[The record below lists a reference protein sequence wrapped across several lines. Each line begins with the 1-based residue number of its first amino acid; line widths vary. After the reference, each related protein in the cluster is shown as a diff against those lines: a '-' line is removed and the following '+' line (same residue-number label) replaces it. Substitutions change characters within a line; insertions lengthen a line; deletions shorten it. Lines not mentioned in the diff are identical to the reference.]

1 MTRLG
6 AALIALLV
14 LMCGL
19 RPVTTEAQ
27 NIEGQIVAS
36 QFGEYQVPTVGNG
49 FAFPPDTCQVNGGNR
64 NFPAFTT
71 GVPIKIVDTNPA
83 YTEVVTPVAVIVN
96 SGICAVSMTTS
107 YPHTSF
113 YLTSGTGGLQ
123 EALNNGN
130 QRAGTPNTVI
140 LNADW
145 YALVAPSNPATVIA
159 SVHGNSTLSLI
170 DVTTSP
176 YTAYNWS
183 GSQYVSG
190 GTGAAIPATENAL
203 CGTNVAG
210 SARACTPGT
219 DYVAPSTP
227 ATGALSGTYADPG
240 LAPAYLPSNLIVVNV
255 KQYGAVGNGS
265 SHPACTYLGLANLA
279 ALQAYNGGIY
289 SFATSCTNQ
298 MDWLATQYGV
308 NKLTGIGGTV
318 KLAGGTYVWDQPV
331 ILPLMQDACCG
342 NATGVYVVG
351 DGEGGTFIVP
361 SVPDFGVNSAMISCG
376 LPTASYSD
384 NAGAGSGRYGNIGAC
399 YGGLVD
405 LTFYNPYTSGTVNV
419 TSTSYARGVVNVPA
433 PQAGTTGNPIQM
445 DGVVLGGRMYMHR
458 VGAWNF
464 RMGFNLV
471 GDHMTWDQ
479 LYGSQNFCGMYWAPE
494 SIYLQ
499 GDIVMQGHNFI
510 NGNTLG
516 GFCVDK
522 DAQFNLYQSGELYTG
537 YQPYGWIKFAGA
549 TDSYLGGGYFPF
561 IAGGNFDQ
569 IQAESTGNAVMW
581 DDNMTQS
588 SGGVGLGESSIQ
600 DVQINSLFAIW
611 GTPITSGGRNQYA
624 WIGTGDM
631 SGLTLK
637 NPFSCCGSFEQ
648 GGSGQIAGI
657 LAQYTGAGG
666 GIEIDGDLTDA
677 LYSAY
682 NSMPLVGN
690 TRYGGYCS
698 PVNLHTPG
706 EWDGG
711 EAFLDPTVSAI
722 ASGQALMMLSNG
734 NAGIANGTGPVI
746 GIAAQSFTNP
756 GSGQCVAYMNKGE
769 LASPFALSVP
779 GSSTAGN
786 VIVSTTSGH
795 GAAAGASGGYVIGT
809 AQNGGT
815 SPNIFLNG
823 LGGYLQGASFSSS
836 NGVVCNTSTTASGG
850 CTSSQVQSAI
860 GSGVYDAAGAAST
873 AQSNAESFTSSSYAP
888 LASPA
893 FTGTPTVP
901 TATAGT
907 NTTQAASTAFVAA
920 ATANQAATNAA
931 NTFTA
936 AQTAPAFF
944 PQAKA
949 AGPYSVLF
957 DDYYSGAN
965 NASNSIG
972 SPTGASCSVNTTY
985 TDINHPGNLLLTAG
999 TGGTGT
1005 GITCGYQSENPSVL
1019 SANSSSLGWTWE
1031 TAVYVPVLPG
1041 TTAGSFQGGLTNGPN
1056 VNPWTSGIQFYLSSA
1071 NSAANDWYCRYS
1083 STSTDS
1089 TIAAV
1094 AATWTRLTMVND
1106 GTYVH
1111 WYINGTEATACKT
1124 AVASMPSSAQYPASW
1139 SATALSATSVTM
1151 AVDYVDF
1158 QRATAR

>member
-588 SGGVGLGESSIQ
+588 SGGVGLG
-600 DVQINSLFAIW
+600 D
-611 GTPITSGGRNQYA
+611 
-624 WIGTGDM
+624 
-631 SGLTLK
+631 
-637 NPFSCCGSFEQ
+637 
-648 GGSGQIAGI
+648 
-657 LAQYTGAGG
+657 
-666 GIEIDGDLTDA
+666 
-677 LYSAY
+677 
-682 NSMPLVGN
+682 
-690 TRYGGYCS
+690 CS
-698 PVNLHTPG
+698 PSKKSKSTPH
-706 EWDGG
+706 
-711 EAFLDPTVSAI
+711 LP
-722 ASGQALMMLSNG
+722 
-734 NAGIANGTGPVI
+734 
-746 GIAAQSFTNP
+746 
-756 GSGQCVAYMNKGE
+756 Y
-769 LASPFALSVP
+769 
-779 GSSTAGN
+779 
-786 VIVSTTSGH
+786 
-795 GAAAGASGGYVIGT
+795 GAR
-809 AQNGGT
+809 
-815 SPNIFLNG
+815 
-823 LGGYLQGASFSSS
+823 
-836 NGVVCNTSTTASGG
+836 
-850 CTSSQVQSAI
+850 
-860 GSGVYDAAGAAST
+860 
-873 AQSNAESFTSSSYAP
+873 
-888 LASPA
+888 
-893 FTGTPTVP
+893 
-901 TATAGT
+901 
-907 NTTQAASTAFVAA
+907 
-920 ATANQAATNAA
+920 
-931 NTFTA
+931 
-936 AQTAPAFF
+936 
-944 PQAKA
+944 
-949 AGPYSVLF
+949 
-957 DDYYSGAN
+957 
-965 NASNSIG
+965 
-972 SPTGASCSVNTTY
+972 
-985 TDINHPGNLLLTAG
+985 
-999 TGGTGT
+999 
-1005 GITCGYQSENPSVL
+1005 PSL
-1019 SANSSSLGWTWE
+1019 
-1031 TAVYVPVLPG
+1031 
-1041 TTAGSFQGGLTNGPN
+1041 
-1056 VNPWTSGIQFYLSSA
+1056 
-1071 NSAANDWYCRYS
+1071 
-1083 STSTDS
+1083 
-1089 TIAAV
+1089 AAV
-1094 AATWTRLTMVND
+1094 A
-1106 GTYVH
+1106 
-1111 WYINGTEATACKT
+1111 INTHG
-1124 AVASMPSSAQYPASW
+1124 
-1139 SATALSATSVTM
+1139 
-1151 AVDYVDF
+1151 
-1158 QRATAR
+1158 